1 MRSKSSKRWVQRQAR
16 DPFVRKARGSEY
28 RSRAV
33 YKLIEIDERD
43 HLLRPGQVVFDLG
56 AAPGSWSQYA
66 RARVGP
72 QGRVFALD
80 ILPMDAV
87 EGVSFIHGDF
97 ADDEVL
103 RRCRE
108 ALGGRRADLV
118 ICDIAPNLSGIRDT
132 DEARSMFLAVRAAE
146 FAYQVLAP
154 GGDFLVKLFQ
164 GPEADAF
171 RRELMKGFQKVT
183 VRKPRASRSESRE
196 FYVLARGYKV

>member
-1 MRSKSSKRWVQRQAR
+1 MQRQAR
-16 DPFVRKARGSEY
+16 DPFVRKARGSQY

-33 YKLIEIDERD
+33 YKLMEIDERD
-43 HLLRPGQVVFDLG
+43 RLLRQGQVVFDLG

-66 RARVGP
+66 RERVGA
-72 QGRVFALD
+72 QGRVFAVD
-80 ILPMDAV
+80 ILPMEAID
-87 EGVSFIHGDF
+87 GVTVIEGDF
-97 ADDEVL
+97 ADDGVL
-103 RRCRE
+103 RQCRE
-108 ALGGRRADLV
+108 ALGERRADLV

-132 DEARSMFLAVRAAE
+132 DAARSMFLAERAAE
-146 FAYQVLAP
+146 FAHEVLAP